1 MFFVDR
7 FDQELMEILAVKEKV
22 SIFKSTTFFYFLIS
36 ASRKIHICMLE

>member
-22 SIFKSTTFFYFLIS
+22 SIFKSIPFLALGALVLIN
-36 ASRKIHICMLE
+36 